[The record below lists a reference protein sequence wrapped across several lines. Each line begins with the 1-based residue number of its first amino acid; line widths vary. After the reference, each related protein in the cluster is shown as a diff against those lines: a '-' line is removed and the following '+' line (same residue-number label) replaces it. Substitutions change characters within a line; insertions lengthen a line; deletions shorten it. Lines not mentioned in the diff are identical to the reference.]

1 MGLMKINIKCCWQG
15 PIERTGAKTARRDT
29 PHFAFPFSHSLSLSL
44 SLALELQSVKMH
56 QLILMRFNSSARD
69 AKPRPANVLLVPP
82 KTGPGNGNG
91 NGYVVAFYHSI
102 FGHCPEPRTEP
113 HDTARRC
120 ILMMPASVP
129 RSFALSRTL
138 AAPPFPG
145 HSRCPCLLVVPWQRH
160 C

>member
-1 MGLMKINIKCCWQG
+1 MSAQEPKLLAGIL
-15 PIERTGAKTARRDT
+15 RTL
-29 PHFAFPFSHSLSLSL
+29 LSLSRTP
-44 SLALELQSVKMH
+44 SPSHSRSLELQSVKMH

-91 NGYVVAFYHSI
+91 NGNVVGFYHSI

-129 RSFALSRTL
+129 RCFALLLLSYPCALSRTL
-138 AAPPFPG
+138 VAPPFPG